1 MTDEITQ
8 YPSNNYSD
16 NASEINDLISLIHL
30 HQPEILNVLMKRYN
44 NNIIYTNINHILI
57 AVNPF
62 KKINYLNT
70 QPCPENIAKTCLKL
84 NRNHTIL
91 INGESGAGKTETSKI
106 ILNYLTSKNGDN
118 NLGNKI
124 LATNI
129 ILESFGNSKTIRN
142 HNSSRF
148 GKFIQLFYK
157 NDNIVGAQIKTYLLE
172 TIRITHH
179 SNDER
184 NFHIFYYLFDDYK
197 KFNYLNH
204 EAKKDTYLNDEKD
217 FELLKLGFKNIG
229 IPDNIVNDIF
239 NTVKIITYFGNF
251 DEYLNEISEY
261 FNINNDNLNQIFKKQ
276 KIKFGNET
284 IF

>member
-1 MTDEITQ
+1 MYWKYNNKNEIEMTDEITQ
-8 YPSNNYSD
+8 FPSNNYSN

-44 NNIIYTNINHILI
+44 SNIIYTNINHILI

-62 KKINYLNT
+62 KKINYNHT
-70 QPCPENIAKTCLKL
+70 QPCPENIVKTCLKI

-106 ILNYLTSKNGDN
+106 ILNYLTNKNGNN
-118 NLGNKI
+118 NLGTKI
-124 LATNI
+124 IATNI

-157 NDNIVGAQIKTYLLE
+157 NDKIVGAQIKTYLLE

-179 SNDER
+179 SKDER
-184 NFHIFYYLFDDYK
+184 NFHIFYYLFNDYK
-197 KFNYLNH
+197 KFNYLDHQAEEDNYLDD
-204 EAKKDTYLNDEKD
+204 KKDFD
-217 FELLKLGFKNIG
+217 LLKLGFSNM
-229 IPDNIVNDIF
+229 F
-239 NTVKIITYFGNF
+239 FR
-251 DEYLNEISEY
+251 
-261 FNINNDNLNQIFKKQ
+261 
-276 KIKFGNET
+276 
-284 IF
+284 